1 MKMKMKISTL
11 GVVVGALFASACCWL
26 PLLLIA
32 LGASTLG
39 FAAFFVA
46 ARPWFL
52 GGTALLLI
60 WAVVLSMRS
69 KASPNGEDCCKEE
82 SAPRSVFKRMPWV
95 LILVAG
101 SAIYLPGILLAGG
114 STQERVEV
122 GEQSWLLTL
131 PASTDLNP
139 IEESLRSAIP
149 GLQVQ
154 ESSRVEGGLLLS
166 MAKDKAES
174 VASLVE
180 KSMESILGENQKSE
194 IQSLRWQTYGVD
206 GLTCDACVIHVENAL
221 NGTSGVLSSRVSLK
235 AESASILTLP
245 SFRAS
250 SARQAVKQAGYHLQE
265 FVGESAP
272 ISAVGVDSDLLSG
285 CCISEE

>member
-1 MKMKMKISTL
+1 MNKKMKISTI
-11 GVVVGALFASACCWL
+11 GVVIGAVFASACCWL
-26 PLLLIA
+26 PLLLVA

-39 FAAFFVA
+39 FAAFFET

-60 WAVVLSMRS
+60 WAVVISMRS
-69 KASPNGEDCCKEE
+69 KTKPSSEDCCTEE
-82 SAPRSVFKRMPWV
+82 SASRSVFKRMPWA

-101 SAIYLPGILLAGG
+101 SALYLPSLLLAG
-114 STQERVEV
+114 SSSQESVEV

-131 PASTDLNP
+131 PANADLNP

-149 GLQVQ
+149 ELQVQ

-166 MAKDKAES
+166 IAKDKADSVVGLVQES
-174 VASLVE
+174 MDA
-180 KSMESILGENQKSE
+180 ILGENQESE
-194 IQSLRWQTYGVD
+194 IQSLSWQSFGVD

-221 NGTSGVLSSRVSLK
+221 NETSGVLSSQVDLK
-235 AESASILTLP
+235 KESASILTLP
-245 SFRAS
+245 SFQSS
-250 SARQAVKQAGYHLQE
+250 SAKQAVEEAGYHLQE
-265 FVGESAP
+265 LVGESLS
-272 ISAVGVDSDLLSG
+272 ISVVGADSDLLSG